1 MSLTHTGLT
10 EKVLRYQAPDQ
21 PVAEF
26 EPAKDR
32 AFFADSSKNDLL
44 GGASRVTQL
53 TSVMPVLDT
62 PFN

>member
-10 EKVLRYQAPDQ
+10 ERVLRYQAPDQ

-32 AFFADSSKNDLL
+32 AFFADGSKSDLL

-53 TSVMPVLDT
+53 TLVMLPLDT
-62 PFN
+62 PID